1 MNAFHDILIVAI
13 IFGSIVFLL
22 KTLSDNRIKRIA
34 LEKERVNE
42 NIKDL
47 FPAKANGS
55 VGSALKWGMVLIGIG
70 LALLIGEIFAYDIS
84 EGGVVGL
91 TFLFAGGALL
101 LYYKLDR
108 KKMNP
113 PPAGGEEQ

>member
-13 IFGSIVFLL
+13 IFGSIVYLL

-34 LEKERVNE
+34 LEKDQVND
-42 NIKDL
+42 NVKNL
-47 FPAKANGS
+47 FQTKSNGG
-55 VGSALKWGMVLIGIG
+55 VNSAMKWGMVLIGIG
-70 LALLIGEIFAYDIS
+70 LALLIGEFFAYDIS

-108 KKMNP
+108 KKAAS
-113 PPAGGEEQ
+113 PPADSQE